1 MHDASVAEWIRRKF
15 NSLDSVMNERVR
27 RQWAAS
33 EAISL
38 AWGGI
43 SAVAA
48 GTGMSRST
56 IRAGIRELRER
67 EQAGGVASSTR
78 VRRPGGGGKP
88 LVQTDPAIA
97 QALEDLV
104 APQTRGDP
112 MSPLRWTLKSTS
124 RLAAELTRL
133 GHPVSAR
140 TVAAL
145 LKASDYSLQGNR
157 KTREGGRHVDRDAQ
171 FNHINARVMAAQTRG
186 QPVVSVDAKKKEL
199 VGDFKNNGK
208 EWRPKGKPEEVRV
221 YDFIDKAP
229 DKGRVTPYGVYDLT
243 ANEGWI
249 SVGTDHDTARFAAQT
264 IGKWWREMGR
274 ARYPHATELLITA
287 DGGGSNSSRCRLWK
301 IALQELADA
310 TGLVLHVS
318 HFPPGTSK
326 WNKIE
331 HRLFCHVT
339 QNWRGKPLVS
349 HDLIVKLIGSTT
361 TRAGLKV
368 KAALDNDRYESGI
381 KVSDKELDA
390 VRIKRDDFHGEWNY
404 SILPNPANWIGYPC
418 ARP

>member
-1 MHDASVAEWIRRKF
+1 MHDATVAEGIRRKF
-15 NSLDSVMNERVR
+15 RSLGPVMDERVR
-27 RQWAAS
+27 RQWAAA
-33 EAISL
+33 EARLL
-38 AWGGI
+38 AWGGV
-43 SAVAA
+43 SVVAKA
-48 GTGMSRST
+48 TGMSRST
-56 IRAGIRELRER
+56 IHVGIKELVER
-67 EQAGGVASSTR
+67 EETGTVPMAR

-88 LVQTDPAIA
+88 LVQTDPAIVH
-97 QALEDLV
+97 ALEELV
-104 APQTRGDP
+104 APETWGDP
-112 MSPLRWTLKSTS
+112 MSPLKWTLKSTS
-124 RLAAELTRL
+124 RLAVELSGR

-140 TVAAL
+140 TVSAL

-157 KTREGGRHVDRDAQ
+157 KTREGGKHEDRDAQ
-171 FNHINARVMAAQTRG
+171 FRHINARVIAMQSRG

-199 VGDFKNNGK
+199 VGDFKNGGK

-243 ANEGWI
+243 ANEGWV

-274 ARYPHATELLITA
+274 IRYPKATELLVTA

-310 TGLVLHVS
+310 TGLVLNVC

-339 QNWRGKPLVS
+339 QNWRGQPLVS

-361 TRAGLKV
+361 TATGLKV
-368 KAALDNDRYESGI
+368 KAALDTDRYESGI
-381 KVSDKELDA
+381 KVSDEELNA
-390 VRIKRDDFHGEWNY
+390 VRIKRDEFHGEWNY
-404 SILPNPANWIGYPC
+404 SIRPNKKIG
-418 ARP
+418 

>member
-1 MHDASVAEWIRRKF
+1 MHDAMIAEGIRRKF
-15 NSLDSVMNERVR
+15 EALEPVLDERSR
-27 RQWAAS
+27 RQWAGA
-33 EAISL
+33 EAM
-38 AWGGI
+38 AVGWGGV
-43 SAVAA
+43 SVVALA
-48 GTGMSRST
+48 TGLSRTT
-56 IRAGIRELRER
+56 IGVGVSELRER
-67 EQAGGVASSTR
+67 AKPGGPPVTTR
-78 VRRPGGGGKP
+78 VRRPGGGSKP
-88 LVQTDPAIA
+88 LVMVDPAIRA
-97 QALEDLV
+97 ALEALV

-124 RLAAELTRL
+124 KLAAELTHQ

-145 LKASDYSLQGNR
+145 LKAWDYSLQGNR
-157 KTREGGRHVDRDAQ
+157 KTREGGKHVDRDAQ
-171 FNHINARVMAAQTRG
+171 FSHINARVTAAQSRG

-199 VGDFKNNGK
+199 IGDFKNGGK
-208 EWRPKGKPEEVRV
+208 EWQPKGKPEEVRV

-229 DKGRVTPYGVYDLT
+229 DKGRVTPYGVYDLS
-243 ANEGWI
+243 ANEGWV

-264 IGKWWREMGR
+264 IEKWWMEMGR
-274 ARYPHATELLITA
+274 ARYPHAKELLITA

-301 IALQELADA
+301 IALQELADS
-310 TGLVLHVS
+310 TGLVLNVC

-361 TRAGLKV
+361 TQAGLKV
-368 KAALDNDRYESGI
+368 RAALDTSRYESGI
-381 KVSDKELDA
+381 KVTDKELEA
-390 VRIKRDDFHGEWNY
+390 VRIERDEFHGEWNY
-404 SILPNPANWIGYPC
+404 SISPNRGIE
-418 ARP
+418 

>member
-1 MHDASVAEWIRRKF
+1 MD
-15 NSLDSVMNERVR
+15 ERVR

-33 EAISL
+33 EAMSL
-38 AWGGI
+38 SWGGV
-43 SAVAA
+43 SVVAKA
-48 GTGMSRST
+48 TGMSRTT
-56 IRAGIRELRER
+56 IRVGLRELRAR
-67 EQAGGVASSTR
+67 EKAAGAVPPRMG

-88 LVQTDPAIA
+88 LTEVDPTIG

-104 APQTRGDP
+104 APETRGDP

-124 RLAAELTRL
+124 KLAAELTSR

-140 TVAAL
+140 AVAAL

-157 KTREGGRHVDRDAQ
+157 KTREGATHADRDAQ
-171 FNHINARVMAAQTRG
+171 FRHINARVTATQASG
-186 QPVVSVDAKKKEL
+186 QPVISVDAKKKEL
-199 VGDFKNNGK
+199 VGDFKNGGK
-208 EWRPKGKPEEVRV
+208 EWQPKGRPEEVRV
-221 YDFIDKAP
+221 YDFIDP
-229 DKGRVTPYGVYDLT
+229 DQGRVTPYGVYDVT
-243 ANEGWI
+243 ANEGWV
-249 SVGTDHDTARFAAQT
+249 SVGTDHDTSRFAAQT
-264 IGKWWREMGR
+264 ILKWWQEMGR
-274 ARYPHATELLITA
+274 ARYRNATELLITA

-310 TGLVLHVS
+310 TGLTLHVS

-331 HRLFCHVT
+331 HRLFCHVR

-368 KAALDNDRYESGI
+368 KAALDTGRYDSGI
-381 KVSDKELDA
+381 KVTDEELGA
-390 VRIKRDDFHGEWNY
+390 VRIKRDEFHGEWNY
-404 SILPNPANWIGYPC
+404 SISPKARIG
-418 ARP
+418 

>member
-1 MHDASVAEWIRRKF
+1 MHDDAIAEGIRRKF
-15 NSLDSVMNERVR
+15 RSLDPVMDERVR
-27 RQWAAS
+27 RHWAAS
-33 EAISL
+33 EAMSL
-38 AWGGI
+38 SWGGI
-43 SAVAA
+43 SAVASA
-48 GTGMSRST
+48 TGISRTT
-56 IRAGIRELRER
+56 IRVGIRELRER
-67 EQAGGVASSTR
+67 EESGATPRTTR

-88 LVQTDPAIA
+88 LTQVDPAITTV
-97 QALEDLV
+97 LEELV
-104 APQTRGDP
+104 GPVTRGDP

-124 RLAAELTRL
+124 RLAAELTSR

-145 LKASDYSLQGNR
+145 LKAADYSLQGNR
-157 KTREGGRHVDRDAQ
+157 KTREGGKHADRDAQ
-171 FNHINARVMAAQTRG
+171 FSHINARVVAMQSRG

-199 VGDFKNNGK
+199 VGDFKNGGK
-208 EWRPKGKPEEVRV
+208 EWRPKGKPQEVRV

-243 ANEGWI
+243 ANEGWV

-264 IGKWWREMGR
+264 ITQWWREMGS
-274 ARYPHATELLITA
+274 ARYPQATELLITA

-301 IALQELADA
+301 IALQELANA

-339 QNWRGKPLVS
+339 QNWRGEPLVS
-349 HDLIVKLIGSTT
+349 HDLVVKLIASTT
-361 TRAGLKV
+361 TDTGLKV
-368 KAALDNDRYESGI
+368 RAALDTNRYQSGI
-381 KVSDKELDA
+381 KVTDKELGA
-390 VRIKRDDFHGEWNY
+390 VRIQRDAFHGEWNY
-404 SILPNPANWIGYPC
+404 SILPQGTIG
-418 ARP
+418 

>member
-1 MHDASVAEWIRRKF
+1 MHDATVGEGIRRKF
-15 NSLDSVMNERVR
+15 SSLDPVMDERVR

-33 EAISL
+33 EAMSL
-38 AWGGI
+38 SWGGV
-43 SAVAA
+43 SVVAKA
-48 GTGMSRST
+48 TGMSRTT
-56 IRAGIRELRER
+56 IRVGLRELRAR
-67 EQAGGVASSTR
+67 EKAAGAVPPRMG

-88 LVQTDPAIA
+88 LTEVDPTIG

-104 APQTRGDP
+104 APETRGDP

-124 RLAAELTRL
+124 KLAAELTSR

-140 TVAAL
+140 AVAAL

-157 KTREGGRHVDRDAQ
+157 KTREGATHADRDAQ
-171 FNHINARVMAAQTRG
+171 FRHINARVTATQASG
-186 QPVVSVDAKKKEL
+186 QPVISVDAKKKEL
-199 VGDFKNNGK
+199 VGDFKNGGK
-208 EWRPKGKPEEVRV
+208 EWQPKGRPEEVRV
-221 YDFIDKAP
+221 YDFIDP
-229 DKGRVTPYGVYDLT
+229 DQGRVTPYGVYDVT
-243 ANEGWI
+243 ANEGWV
-249 SVGTDHDTARFAAQT
+249 SVGTDHDTSRFAAQT
-264 IGKWWREMGR
+264 ILKWWQEMGR
-274 ARYPHATELLITA
+274 ARYRNATELLITA

-310 TGLVLHVS
+310 TGLTLHVS

-368 KAALDNDRYESGI
+368 KAALDTGRYDSGI
-381 KVSDKELDA
+381 KVTDEELGA
-390 VRIKRDDFHGEWNY
+390 VRIKRDEFHGEWNY
-404 SILPNPANWIGYPC
+404 SISPKARIG
-418 ARP
+418 

>member
-1 MHDASVAEWIRRKF
+1 MHDAMIAEGIRRKF
-15 NSLDSVMNERVR
+15 EALEPVLDERSR
-27 RQWAAS
+27 RQWAGA
-33 EAISL
+33 EAM
-38 AWGGI
+38 AVGWGGV
-43 SAVAA
+43 SVVALA
-48 GTGMSRST
+48 TGLSRTT
-56 IRAGIRELRER
+56 IGVGVGELRER
-67 EQAGGVASSTR
+67 AKPGGPPVTMR
-78 VRRPGGGGKP
+78 VRRPGGGSKP
-88 LVQTDPAIA
+88 LVMVDPAIRA
-97 QALEDLV
+97 ALEALV

-124 RLAAELTRL
+124 KLAAELTRQ

-157 KTREGGRHVDRDAQ
+157 KTREGGKHVDRDAQ
-171 FNHINARVMAAQTRG
+171 FNHINARVTVAQSCG

-199 VGDFKNNGK
+199 IGDFKNGGK
-208 EWRPKGKPEEVRV
+208 EWQPQGKPEEVRV

-229 DKGRVTPYGVYDLT
+229 DKGRVTPYGVYDLS
-243 ANEGWI
+243 ANEGWV

-264 IGKWWREMGR
+264 IEKWWLEMGR
-274 ARYPHATELLITA
+274 ARYPQAKELLITA

-310 TGLVLHVS
+310 TGLTLHVS

-361 TRAGLKV
+361 TQAGLKV
-368 KAALDNDRYESGI
+368 RAALDTSRYESGI
-381 KVSDKELDA
+381 KVTDKELEA
-390 VRIKRDDFHGEWNY
+390 VRIERDEFHGEWNY
-404 SILPNPANWIGYPC
+404 SISPNRRIE
-418 ARP
+418 

>member
-1 MHDASVAEWIRRKF
+1 MHDATVVEGIRQKF
-15 NSLDSVMNERVR
+15 VDLGPVMDERVR

-33 EAISL
+33 EARLL

-43 SAVAA
+43 SAVAIA
-48 GTGMSRST
+48 TGMSRST
-56 IRAGIRELRER
+56 IRVGIKELRER
-67 EQAGGVASSTR
+67 EEGGMGMAPTAR
-78 VRRPGGGGKP
+78 VRRPGGGAKP
-88 LVQTDPAIA
+88 LVETDPAIT
-97 QALEDLV
+97 QALEELV
-104 APQTRGDP
+104 EPQTRGDP

-124 RLAAELTRL
+124 RLAAELTERD
-133 GHPVSAR
+133 HPVSAR
-140 TVAAL
+140 KVAAL
-145 LKASDYSLQGNR
+145 LKDADYSLQGNR
-157 KTREGGRHVDRDAQ
+157 KTREGGNHVDRDAQ
-171 FNHINARVMAAQTRG
+171 FRHINARVLAMQAQG
-186 QPVVSVDAKKKEL
+186 QPVISVDAKKKEL

-208 EWRPKGKPEEVRV
+208 EWQPKGRPEEVRV

-243 ANEGWI
+243 ANEGWV
-249 SVGTDHDTARFAAQT
+249 SVGTDHDTARFAVQT
-264 IGKWWREMGR
+264 IGKWWREMGQ

-310 TGLVLHVS
+310 TGLVLNVC

-361 TRAGLKV
+361 TARGLKV
-368 KAALDNDRYESGI
+368 KAALDTNRYKSGI
-381 KVSDKELDA
+381 KVTDQEMSA
-390 VRIKRDDFHGEWNY
+390 VRIKRDEFHGEWNY
-404 SILPNPANWIGYPC
+404 SVLPNARIG
-418 ARP
+418 

>member
-1 MHDASVAEWIRRKF
+1 MVAR
-15 NSLDSVMNERVR
+15 S
-27 RQWAAS
+27 
-33 EAISL
+33 
-38 AWGGI
+38 
-43 SAVAA
+43 
-48 GTGMSRST
+48 TGLSRST
-56 IRAGIRELRER
+56 IHAGIKELAER
-67 EQAGGVASSTR
+67 EETGEVPTAR

-88 LVQTDPAIA
+88 LVQTDPAIV
-97 QALEDLV
+97 QALEELV
-104 APQTRGDP
+104 EPQTRGDP

-124 RLAAELTRL
+124 RLAAELT
-133 GHPVSAR
+133 GQDHPVSAR
-140 TVAAL
+140 KVAAL
-145 LKASDYSLQGNR
+145 LKDADYSLQGNR
-157 KTREGGRHVDRDAQ
+157 KTHEGSKHADRDGQ
-171 FNHINARVMAAQTRG
+171 FRHINAWVIATQGRG

-199 VGDFKNNGK
+199 VGDFKNGGR
-208 EWRPKGKPEEVRV
+208 EWHPKGRPQEVRV

-243 ANEGWI
+243 ANEGWV

-264 IGKWWREMGR
+264 ILKWWNEMGR
-274 ARYPHATELLITA
+274 GRYPEATELLITA

-310 TGLVLHVS
+310 TGLVLHVC

-349 HDLIVKLIGSTT
+349 HELIVKLIGSTT
-361 TRAGLKV
+361 TATGLKV
-368 KAALDNDRYESGI
+368 KAALDTARYERGI
-381 KVSDKELDA
+381 KVTDDELNA

-404 SILPNPANWIGYPC
+404 SIRPNEKIA
-418 ARP
+418 

>member
-1 MHDASVAEWIRRKF
+1 MHDAQVAERIRQKF
-15 NSLDSVMNERVR
+15 VALDPVMDERVR

-33 EAISL
+33 ESIAL
-38 AWGGI
+38 ARGGI
-43 SAVAA
+43 SVVARA
-48 GTGMSRST
+48 TGLSRNT
-56 IRAGIRELRER
+56 IRIGILELKER
-67 EQAGGVASSTR
+67 KNRPAAVPDRR
-78 VRRPGGGGKP
+78 VRRRGGGSKP
-88 LVQTDPAIA
+88 ITQTDP
-97 QALEDLV
+97 QLTRMLDELV
-104 APQTRGDP
+104 APETRGDP

-124 RLAAELTRL
+124 RLATELTDRD
-133 GHPVSAR
+133 HPVSAR

-145 LKASDYSLQGNR
+145 LKDADYSLQGNS
-157 KTREGGRHVDRDAQ
+157 KTREGGKHVDRDAQ
-171 FNHINARVMAAQTRG
+171 FRHINGRVMAMQARH

-208 EWRPKGKPEEVRV
+208 EWQPKGRPEEVRV

-243 ANEGWI
+243 ANEGWV
-249 SVGTDHDTARFAAQT
+249 SVGTDHDTARFAVQT
-264 IGKWWREMGR
+264 IGKWWREMGQP
-274 ARYPHATELLITA
+274 RYPEATELLITA

-301 IALQELADA
+301 IALQELANA
-310 TGLVLHVS
+310 TGLVLNVC

-349 HDLIVKLIGSTT
+349 HDLIVKLIGDTT
-361 TRAGLKV
+361 TATGLKV
-368 KAALDNDRYESGI
+368 KAALDTDLYESGI
-381 KVSDKELDA
+381 KVTDKELKA

-404 SILPNPANWIGYPC
+404 SILPHEPIG
-418 ARP
+418 